1 MKMKKLNL
9 IGIMAIL
16 LLTSLVS
23 AATLTRTAP
32 STATPGQSI
41 SITYTAS
48 GVTGKWFAA
57 WEDTISCNSQ
67 VVRAFLSSDLDLG
80 ATTKTVSFTAP
91 SSGSCTLTGFYQF
104 NNGTQTTFP
113 TLTMN
118 VCVPATC
125 ASLGKQCGSY
135 SDTCGGTA
143 ICSCSTGKT
152 CSNGAC
158 ITCDTC
164 ASLGKQCGTVT
175 GNCGSL
181 TCGSCSAGQQ
191 CSTAGQC
198 LTCKTSAD
206 TNCDNSV
213 TFQELNA
220 YAIKWVNGQVTF
232 TDLIQAASAWSS

>member
-104 NNGTQTTFP
+104 TGGSQNNLPAGIITITSAPICTTGQKQDCITSDGSKGTQTCTSGAWGTCTKNTNW
-113 TLTMN
+113 TLYIGIGIG
-118 VCVPATC
+118 VLV
-125 ASLGKQCGSY
+125 
-135 SDTCGGTA
+135 
-143 ICSCSTGKT
+143 
-152 CSNGAC
+152 
-158 ITCDTC
+158 
-164 ASLGKQCGTVT
+164 
-175 GNCGSL
+175 
-181 TCGSCSAGQQ
+181 
-191 CSTAGQC
+191 
-198 LTCKTSAD
+198 
-206 TNCDNSV
+206 
-213 TFQELNA
+213 
-220 YAIKWVNGQVTF
+220 
-232 TDLIQAASAWSS
+232 LIFLLKKK